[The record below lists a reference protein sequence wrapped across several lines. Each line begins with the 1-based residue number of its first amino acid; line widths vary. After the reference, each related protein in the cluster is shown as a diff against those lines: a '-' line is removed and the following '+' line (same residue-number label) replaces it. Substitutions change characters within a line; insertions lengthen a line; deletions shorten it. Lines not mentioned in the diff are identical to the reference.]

1 VAFGAAIF
9 LKVTRASTVQGFD
22 SGTNPAAAAAGK
34 KDGGNTMSNLTDRIM
49 SEIESGPRIDAKA
62 ISLDVQSQGLFK
74 KRKIVKING
83 QIVKRQTGDRYDIAD
98 KLVVG

>member
-1 VAFGAAIF
+1 
-9 LKVTRASTVQGFD
+9 
-22 SGTNPAAAAAGK
+22 
-34 KDGGNTMSNLTDRIM
+34 M